1 MFNGVET
8 WSGGEG
14 FGDSAHQERVY
25 NKLTLIKGVEGLLR
39 AFPAEHT
46 LLESIIEKL
55 DSDKLRACNAR
66 FDITHP
72 LEVTLLFAEY
82 FPDYDPSEI
91 VAAVAHDLA
100 EDKKLSLQALRTTL
114 GENISEVVWRLTKKQ
129 GQSNPEY
136 RDGIKNASEEGCFST
151 APIKAVDTLH
161 NSRNL
166 EHFRP
171 DKQARKAEEYLEN
184 AQMFEEIAAIWGD
197 EHPRH
202 RAIRRI
208 AEEIRT
214 NCRNVLPPVN

>member
-1 MFNGVET
+1 MFNGVEL
-8 WSGGEG
+8 WSGGEWRG
-14 FGDSAHQERVY
+14 SNTHQGRVIH
-25 NKLTLIKGVEGLLR
+25 KLTLIKEVEGLLR

-55 DSDKLRACNAR
+55 DSDKLRACKAR

-72 LEVTLLFAEY
+72 LEVALLFAEY
-82 FPDYDPSEI
+82 FPDYEPSEI

-100 EDKKLSLQALRTTL
+100 EDQKLSLQALRATL

-129 GQSNPEY
+129 GQSIDDY
-136 RDGIKNASEEGCFST
+136 RAGIRNASEEGCFST
-151 APIKAVDTLH
+151 APIKALDTLH

-166 EHFRP
+166 EHFKP
-171 DKQARKAEEYLEN
+171 DKLVRKAVEYLEN

-202 RAIRRI
+202 MAIRRI